1 MVGSS
6 VNSMLITYFVVLH
19 FSRLNLTFP
28 CRLYLLI
35 EEGKDK
41 KKKKK
46 AGYQSL
52 VGYHWRGLYVMIL
65 GWGKCAT
72 RRHLNCVSHKNSI
85 YMVDSTTL
93 CPSSSPKKKTL
104 CPSKYK
110 VRWTGCWFSSIL
122 PTWALCSLSEFW
134 IYERPNQ
141 LCVVSSI
148 SVIFSYHKVSSYK
161 NSLDWIIGKMN
172 SNIWIFISMNLIN

>member
-35 EEGKDK
+35 EEGKEK

-72 RRHLNCVSHKNSI
+72 QRHLNCVSHKNSI

-93 CPSSSPKKKTL
+93 CPSSSPKKKL
-104 CPSKYK
+104 Y
-110 VRWTGCWFSSIL
+110 VLQSIRL
-122 PTWALCSLSEFW
+122 DE
-134 IYERPNQ
+134 Q
-141 LCVVSSI
+141 VVDLVVFFPLGLYVLYLNFEYMRGLI
-148 SVIFSYHKVSSYK
+148 SYA
-161 NSLDWIIGKMN
+161 
-172 SNIWIFISMNLIN
+172 